1 MNSLCTRLRDVNEA
15 GVYQLSCSM
24 EELRVLSAEA
34 GFLLF
39 EVALAQVH
47 GKGEWL
53 AAVAQSLKAP
63 LWFGHNW
70 DALADALT
78 DLSWADASEKPS
90 AGYVLLLCD
99 GGETL
104 GLTVADHQLLRE
116 ILTATVAY
124 WKSQGRAFWIF
135 FC

>member
-15 GVYQLSCSM
+15 GVYKLSCSM

-34 GFLLF
+34 GFVLF

-78 DLSWADASEKPS
+78 DLSWADASAKPA
-90 AGYVLLLCD
+90 AGYVLFLRD

-104 GLTVADHQLLRE
+104 GLTLADHQA
-116 ILTATVAY
+116 LTQIFSASVAY
-124 WKSQGRAFWIF
+124 WKAQGRAFWVF